1 MAVSDQAGAIAAN
14 KSAPGGVTWRR
25 SSERAFR
32 RDEDG
37 RTNAYRSW
45 PSGRV
50 PQDCDEVTRAAG
62 KNKQMPYKM

>member
-1 MAVSDQAGAIAAN
+1 
-14 KSAPGGVTWRR
+14 VTWRR